1 MSMRG
6 LIMTKRKILKIFLI
20 ISFSIISLASAK
32 EKKII
37 KIGYF
42 VAPTFIYEND
52 KQQLVGPLYTF
63 LREIEKMGDYQF
75 VFEKYTNS
83 RMYHEIQAGHLDM
96 MAMSAKQLEDEYII
110 NSEIPFMKDKPY
122 LVARSD
128 FKLNKITS
136 VKQLEN
142 LIIGIK
148 QDGAISN
155 FLLENKDK
163 LKFET
168 SASTESIYL
177 LLLKLLGKRV
187 DLIHGYSSHVFTYLA
202 RKNKILDKIKLVE
215 IPGEYSKIYFGF
227 STKLDMKDRDKL
239 NKLIKYLLLEKK
251 INLTEQI
258 KNWND

>member
-1 MSMRG
+1 MFFRKLMSF
-6 LIMTKRKILKIFLI
+6 LLAISILI
-20 ISFSIISLASAK
+20 IFNASAK
-32 EKKII
+32 DKKII
-37 KIGYF
+37 KVGYF

-52 KQQLVGPLYTF
+52 QQQLVGPLYDFIRT
-63 LREIEKMGDYQF
+63 IESISDYQF
-75 VFEKYTNS
+75 VFEKYNHT
-83 RMYHEIQAGHLDM
+83 RMSHEIKLGHIQM
-96 MAMSAKQLEDEYII
+96 MAMSAKQLENEYVI
-110 NSEIPFMKDKPY
+110 NSDIPFMKDKPY
-122 LVARSD
+122 LIARSD

-142 LIIGIK
+142 FTIGIK
-148 QDGAISN
+148 QDAAISN

-177 LLLKLLGKRV
+177 LILKLLGKRV
-187 DLIHGYSSHVFTYLA
+187 DLIHGYSSHVFIYLA
-202 RKNKILDKIKLVE
+202 RKNKISDKIKLVE
-215 IPGEYSKIYFGF
+215 IPGEYSTIYFGF
-227 STKLDMKDRDKL
+227 SKSLDIADRDKL

>member
-1 MSMRG
+1 MSFKY
-6 LIMTKRKILKIFLI
+6 LINFFLTIFFLI
-20 ISFSIISLASAK
+20 NAYATAK
-32 EKKII
+32 DKKII
-37 KIGYF
+37 KVGYF

-52 KQQLVGPLYTF
+52 HQQLVGPLYAF
-63 LREIEKMGDYQF
+63 FRNIESISDFQF
-75 VFEKYTNS
+75 MFEKYTNS
-83 RMYHEIQAGHLDM
+83 RMYHEIELGHIQM
-96 MAMSAKQLEDEYII
+96 MAMSAKQLENEYII

-128 FKLNKITS
+128 FSLNKITS

-142 LIIGIK
+142 LTIGIK
-148 QDGAISN
+148 QDGAISD
-155 FLLENKDK
+155 FLLKNKDK

-168 SASTESIYL
+168 SASTESVYL

-187 DLIHGYSSHVFTYLA
+187 DLIHGYSSHIFGYLA
-202 RKNKILDKIKLVE
+202 RKNKISDKIKLIE
-215 IPGEYSKIYFGF
+215 IPGEYSTIYFGF
-227 STKLDMKDRDKL
+227 SKKLDIADRDKL

>member
-1 MSMRG
+1 MSFKY
-6 LIMTKRKILKIFLI
+6 LINFFLTISFLI
-20 ISFSIISLASAK
+20 NGYGFAK

-37 KIGYF
+37 TIGYF

-52 KQQLVGPLYTF
+52 RQQLVGPLYDFIRT
-63 LREIEKMGDYQF
+63 IESISDYQF
-75 VFEKYTNS
+75 VFEKFNHT
-83 RMYHEIQAGHLDM
+83 RMSHEIKLGHIQM
-96 MAMSAKQLEDEYII
+96 MAMSAKQLENEYVI

-122 LVARSD
+122 LIARSD

-142 LIIGIK
+142 LTIGIK
-148 QDGAISN
+148 QDAAISN
-155 FLLENKDK
+155 FLLENKSK

-177 LLLKLLGKRV
+177 LILKLLGKRV
-187 DLIHGYSSHVFTYLA
+187 DLIHGYSSHVFIYLA
-202 RKNKILDKIKLVE
+202 RKNKISDKIKLVE
-215 IPGEYSKIYFGF
+215 IPGEYSAIYFGF
-227 STKLDMKDRDKL
+227 SNKLDISDRDKL

-258 KNWND
+258 KNWDD